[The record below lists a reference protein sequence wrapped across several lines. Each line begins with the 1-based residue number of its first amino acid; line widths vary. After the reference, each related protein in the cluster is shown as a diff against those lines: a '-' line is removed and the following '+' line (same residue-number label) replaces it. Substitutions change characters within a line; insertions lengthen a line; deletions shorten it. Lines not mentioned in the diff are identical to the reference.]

1 MNKIY
6 LEKAI
11 LSFLEEDLALS
22 GDLTTASIE
31 DRKSVAEVIAKENFI
46 LCGIPFFET
55 VFRVYD
61 NNTTFEWKKKEGE
74 EISGGEVVGKVYG
87 NIKTLLTCE
96 RTALNILQKL
106 SGIATETRKYI
117 NLLKGSKVKLLDT
130 RKTTPGLRHFEKYAT
145 KIGGACNHRMGLY
158 DAVMIKDNHIKAFGG
173 VIPAVKSVASSI
185 PVTTKIEVEVENE
198 KQLEEVIQVI
208 ELVDIV
214 MLDNWDIDKVEN
226 AALKLKSAK
235 SSIKVEVSG
244 NITIEKIRELKEKPI
259 DFISTS
265 KVITGA
271 RWIDISMEVV
281 L

>member
-55 VFRVYD
+55 VFRLYD

-74 EISGGEVVGKVYG
+74 EISGGEVIGKVYG

-226 AALKLKSAK
+226 VALKLKSAK

-244 NITIEKIRELKEKPI
+244 NITIEKIRELKDKPI

-271 RWIDISMEVV
+271 RWIDISMEV

>member
-31 DRKSVAEVIAKENFI
+31 DRKSEAEVIAKEDFI

-55 VFRVYD
+55 VFRLYD
-61 NNTTFEWKKKEGE
+61 NNTTFEWKKREGE
-74 EISGGEVVGKVYG
+74 EISGGEVIGKVYG

-96 RTALNILQKL
+96 RTALNILQRL

-130 RKTTPGLRHFEKYAT
+130 RKTTPGLRYFEKYAT
-145 KIGGACNHRMGLY
+145 KIGGAYNHRMGLY

-173 VIPAVKSVASSI
+173 VISAVKSVASSI

-244 NITIEKIRELKEKPI
+244 NITIEKIRELKDKPI

-271 RWIDISMEVV
+271 RWIDISMEV

>member
-11 LSFLEEDLALS
+11 LSFLEEDLALP

-31 DRKSVAEVIAKENFI
+31 DRKSEAEVIAKEDFI
-46 LCGIPFFET
+46 LCGTPFFET
-55 VFRVYD
+55 VFRLYD
-61 NNTTFEWKKKEGE
+61 NNTTFEWKKREGE
-74 EISGGEVVGKVYG
+74 EISGGEVIGKVYG

-96 RTALNILQKL
+96 RTALNILQRL

-130 RKTTPGLRHFEKYAT
+130 RKTTPGLRYFEKYAT
-145 KIGGACNHRMGLY
+145 KIGGAYNHRMGLY

-173 VIPAVKSVASSI
+173 VISAVKSVASSI

-244 NITIEKIRELKEKPI
+244 NITIEKIRELKDKPI

-271 RWIDISMEVV
+271 RWIDISMEV

>member
-31 DRKSVAEVIAKENFI
+31 DRKSEAEVIAKEDFI

-55 VFRVYD
+55 VFKLYS
-61 NNTTFEWKKKEGE
+61 NNTMFEWKKREGE
-74 EISGGEVVGKVYG
+74 EISGGEVIGKVYG

-96 RTALNILQKL
+96 RTALNILQRL

-130 RKTTPGLRHFEKYAT
+130 RKTTPGLRYFEKYAT
-145 KIGGACNHRMGLY
+145 KIGGAYNHRMGLY

-173 VIPAVKSVASSI
+173 VISAVKSVASSI

-198 KQLEEVIQVI
+198 KQLEEVVQVI

-214 MLDNWDIDKVEN
+214 MLDNWDIAKVEN
-226 AALKLKSAK
+226 AALKLKGAK

-244 NITIEKIRELKEKPI
+244 NITFEKVEELKGKPI

-271 RWIDISMEVV
+271 GWIDISMEV

>member
-55 VFRVYD
+55 VFRLYD

-74 EISGGEVVGKVYG
+74 EISGGEVIGKVYG

-244 NITIEKIRELKEKPI
+244 NITIEKIRELKDKPI

-271 RWIDISMEVV
+271 RWIDISMEV

>member
-55 VFRVYD
+55 VFRLYD

-74 EISGGEVVGKVYG
+74 EISGGEVIGKVYG

-96 RTALNILQKL
+96 RTALNILQRL

-130 RKTTPGLRHFEKYAT
+130 RKTTPGLRYFEKYAT
-145 KIGGACNHRMGLY
+145 RIGGAYNHRMGLY
-158 DAVMIKDNHIKAFGG
+158 DAAMIKDNHIKAFGG

-214 MLDNWDIDKVEN
+214 MLDNWDINKVEN

>member
-31 DRKSVAEVIAKENFI
+31 DRKSAAEVIAKEDFI

-55 VFRVYD
+55 VFRLYD

-74 EISGGEVVGKVYG
+74 EISGGEVIGKVYG

-96 RTALNILQKL
+96 RTALNILQRL
-106 SGIATETRKYI
+106 SGIATETRKYM
-117 NLLKGSKVKLLDT
+117 NLLKGSNVKLLDT
-130 RKTTPGLRHFEKYAT
+130 RKTTPGLRYFEKYAT
-145 KIGGACNHRMGLY
+145 KIGGAYNHRMGLY

-226 AALKLKSAK
+226 AALKLKKAK

-244 NITIEKIRELKEKPI
+244 NVTVEKIRELKDKPI

>member
-1 MNKIY
+1 MNKIHI
-6 LEKAI
+6 EKII

-22 GDLTTASIE
+22 GDLTTAPLE
-31 DRKSVAEVIAKENFI
+31 DRESAAEVIAKENFI

-55 VFRVYD
+55 VFSLYD
-61 NNTTFEWKKKEGE
+61 NNITFEWKKREGE
-74 EISGGEVVGKVYG
+74 EISGGEVIGKVYG

-96 RTALNILQKL
+96 RTALNILQRL

-130 RKTTPGLRHFEKYAT
+130 RKTTPGLRYFEKYAT
-145 KIGGACNHRMGLY
+145 KIGGAYNHRMGLY

-173 VIPAVKSVASSI
+173 VIPAVKSIVSSV

-198 KQLEEVIQVI
+198 KQLEEVIRII

-235 SSIKVEVSG
+235 DSIKVEVSG
-244 NITIEKIRELKEKPI
+244 NITFEKIRELKDNSI

-271 RWIDISMEVV
+271 RWIDISMEV

>member
-31 DRKSVAEVIAKENFI
+31 DRKSAAEVIAKEDFI

-55 VFRVYD
+55 VFRLYD
-61 NNTTFEWKKKEGE
+61 NNTTFEWKKREGE
-74 EISGGEVVGKVYG
+74 EISGGEVIGKVYG

-271 RWIDISMEVV
+271 RWIDISMEI

>member
-6 LEKAI
+6 LERAI

-244 NITIEKIRELKEKPI
+244 NITIEKIRELKDKPI

-271 RWIDISMEVV
+271 RWIDISMEI

>member
-11 LSFLEEDLALS
+11 LSFLEEDLALP

-31 DRKSVAEVIAKENFI
+31 DRKSEAEVIAKEDFI

-55 VFRVYD
+55 VFRLYD
-61 NNTTFEWKKKEGE
+61 NNTTFEWKKREGE
-74 EISGGEVVGKVYG
+74 EISGGEVIGKVYG

-96 RTALNILQKL
+96 RTALNILQRL

-130 RKTTPGLRHFEKYAT
+130 RKTTPGLRYFEKYAT
-145 KIGGACNHRMGLY
+145 KIGGAYNHRMGLY

-173 VIPAVKSVASSI
+173 VISAVKSVASSI

-244 NITIEKIRELKEKPI
+244 NITIEKIRELKDKPI

-271 RWIDISMEVV
+271 RWIDISMEV

>member
-55 VFRVYD
+55 VFRLYD

-74 EISGGEVVGKVYG
+74 EISCGEVIGKVYG

-96 RTALNILQKL
+96 RTALNILQRL

-117 NLLKGSKVKLLDT
+117 NPLKGSKIKLLDT
-130 RKTTPGLRHFEKYAT
+130 RKTTPGLRYFEKYAT
-145 KIGGACNHRMGLY
+145 RIGGAYNHRMGLY

-244 NITIEKIRELKEKPI
+244 NITIEKIRELKDKPI

>member
-6 LEKAI
+6 LERAI

-173 VIPAVKSVASSI
+173 VIPAVESVASSI

-214 MLDNWDIDKVEN
+214 MLDNWDIDEVEN

-271 RWIDISMEVV
+271 RWIDISMEI

>member
-1 MNKIY
+1 
-6 LEKAI
+6 
-11 LSFLEEDLALS
+11 
-22 GDLTTASIE
+22 
-31 DRKSVAEVIAKENFI
+31 
-46 LCGIPFFET
+46 
-55 VFRVYD
+55 
-61 NNTTFEWKKKEGE
+61 
-74 EISGGEVVGKVYG
+74 
-87 NIKTLLTCE
+87 
-96 RTALNILQKL
+96 
-106 SGIATETRKYI
+106 
-117 NLLKGSKVKLLDT
+117 
-130 RKTTPGLRHFEKYAT
+130 
-145 KIGGACNHRMGLY
+145 MGLY

-226 AALKLKSAK
+226 AALKLKRAK

-244 NITIEKIRELKEKPI
+244 NITIEKIRELKDKPI

>member
-11 LSFLEEDLALS
+11 LSFLEEDLALP

-31 DRKSVAEVIAKENFI
+31 DRKSEAEIIAKEDFI

-55 VFRVYD
+55 VFRLYD
-61 NNTTFEWKKKEGE
+61 NNTTFEWKKREGE
-74 EISGGEVVGKVYG
+74 EISGGEVIGKVYG

-96 RTALNILQKL
+96 RTALNILQRL

-130 RKTTPGLRHFEKYAT
+130 RKTTPGLRYFEKYAT
-145 KIGGACNHRMGLY
+145 KIGGAYNHRMGLY

-173 VIPAVKSVASSI
+173 VISAVKSVASSI

-244 NITIEKIRELKEKPI
+244 NITIEKIRELKDKPI

-271 RWIDISMEVV
+271 RWIDISMEV